1 MSRAIAD
8 PEEIR
13 VFVHLLLENVNRVRA
28 LQANTRSRFNDLHDH
43 WQDEK
48 YARFRELFTDTMRSL
63 DQFLQHGETYADYLT
78 RKAELLRRYLEH
90 RY

>member
-1 MSRAIAD
+1 MSKAIAD

-13 VFVHLLLENVNRVRA
+13 VFVHLLLREINRVRS
-28 LQANTRSRFNDLHDH
+28 LETEIRSQFNQLHNH

-48 YARFRELFTDTMRSL
+48 YEKFKNFFTETMNSL
-63 DQFLQHGETYADYLT
+63 EQFSQYGEVYADYLT
-78 RKAELLRRYLEH
+78 RKAELLQKYLDH